1 MNYLIQSL
9 TYFRIIT
16 GPILFLLIAVFN
28 FFGLALLI
36 FVVAAATDYFDGYL
50 ARKYNLVSVLGTVLD
65 PIADK
70 ILITFAIIAL
80 GLALNSIYVGF
91 VGCLI
96 LAREFWVAALRDMNA
111 RNENSSATEVTFL
124 AKIKTSIQLLAIAGF
139 LLGLYSN
146 SAIII
151 FLSNFI
157 LFLALIITIQT
168 GLSYTIASLIKK
180 I

>member
-16 GPILFLLIAVFN
+16 GPILFLLIAVFD

-36 FVVAAATDYFDGYL
+36 FGVAAATDYFDGYL

-124 AKIKTSIQLLAIAGF
+124 AAWLFKLAA
-139 LLGLYSN
+139 
-146 SAIII
+146 
-151 FLSNFI
+151 
-157 LFLALIITIQT
+157 LFL
-168 GLSYTIASLIKK
+168 
-180 I
+180 

>member
-16 GPILFLLIAVFN
+16 GPILFLLIAVFD

-36 FVVAAATDYFDGYL
+36 FGVAAATDYFDGYL

-146 SAIII
+146 SALII

-168 GLSYTIASLIKK
+168 GLSYTIATFKK
-180 I
+180 

>member
-50 ARKYNLVSVLGTVLD
+50 ARKYNLVSVLGIVLD

-111 RNENSSATEVTFL
+111 RNGNSSATAVTFL

>member
-16 GPILFLLIAVFN
+16 GPILFLLIAVFD

-96 LAREFWVAALRDMNA
+96 LAREFWVAALRDMNS

-139 LLGLYSN
+139 LLGLYTN
-146 SAIII
+146 SALII

>member
-16 GPILFLLIAVFN
+16 GPILFLLIAVFD

-36 FVVAAATDYFDGYL
+36 FGVAAATDYFDGYL
-50 ARKYNLVSVLGTVLD
+50 ARKYNLVSVLGSVLD

-124 AKIKTSIQLLAIAGF
+124 AKIKTFIQLLAIAGF

-146 SAIII
+146 SALII

>member
-16 GPILFLLIAVFN
+16 GPILFLLIAVFD

-111 RNENSSATEVTFL
+111 RNGNSSATEVTFL
-124 AKIKTSIQLLAIAGF
+124 AKIKTFIQLLAIAGF

-146 SAIII
+146 SALII

>member
-111 RNENSSATEVTFL
+111 RNGNSFVTEVTFL
-124 AKIKTSIQLLAIAGF
+124 AKIKTFIQLLAIAGF

-146 SAIII
+146 SALII

>member
-1 MNYLIQSL
+1 
-9 TYFRIIT
+9 
-16 GPILFLLIAVFN
+16 
-28 FFGLALLI
+28 
-36 FVVAAATDYFDGYL
+36 
-50 ARKYNLVSVLGTVLD
+50 
-65 PIADK
+65 
-70 ILITFAIIAL
+70 
-80 GLALNSIYVGF
+80 
-91 VGCLI
+91 
-96 LAREFWVAALRDMNA
+96 MNA

-139 LLGLYSN
+139 LLGLYTN
-146 SAIII
+146 SALII

>member
-16 GPILFLLIAVFN
+16 GPILFLLIAVFD

-36 FVVAAATDYFDGYL
+36 FGVAAATDYFDGYL

-111 RNENSSATEVTFL
+111 RNGNSSATEVTFL
-124 AKIKTSIQLLAIAGF
+124 AKIKTFIQLLAIAGF

-146 SAIII
+146 SALII